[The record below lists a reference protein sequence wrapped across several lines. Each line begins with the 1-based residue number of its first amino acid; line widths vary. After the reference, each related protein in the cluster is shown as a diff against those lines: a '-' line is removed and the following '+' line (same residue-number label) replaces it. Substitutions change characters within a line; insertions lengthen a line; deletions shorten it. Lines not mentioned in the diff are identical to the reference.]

1 MTTVIKPWVVTLNG
15 ANDAA
20 KIKNN
25 VVPARAGA
33 WNHCGSFLVLAR
45 TGRSGRSEERTLFTT
60 LVLICS
66 LAITPDLREC
76 NRTNAVHV
84 VQVPEQYSMPA
95 SCFMHGQAYVAGTSI
110 GQQLSDNESVKVLC
124 IKGTAHAMNVG

>member
-1 MTTVIKPWVVTLNG
+1 M
-15 ANDAA
+15 
-20 KIKNN
+20 
-25 VVPARAGA
+25 
-33 WNHCGSFLVLAR
+33 
-45 TGRSGRSEERTLFTT
+45 FTT

-84 VQVPEQYSMPA
+84 VQVPEQYSMPG

-110 GQQLSDNESVKVLC
+110 GQQLGDNESVKVLC
-124 IKGTAHAMNVG
+124 IKGTIQAKNVG

>member
-1 MTTVIKPWVVTLNG
+1 M
-15 ANDAA
+15 
-20 KIKNN
+20 
-25 VVPARAGA
+25 
-33 WNHCGSFLVLAR
+33 
-45 TGRSGRSEERTLFTT
+45 FTT

-84 VQVPEQYSMPA
+84 VQVPEQYAMPG

-110 GQQLSDNESVKVLC
+110 GQQLAENESVKVLC
-124 IKGTAHAMNVG
+124 IKGTTQAKNVG

>member
-1 MTTVIKPWVVTLNG
+1 M
-15 ANDAA
+15 
-20 KIKNN
+20 
-25 VVPARAGA
+25 
-33 WNHCGSFLVLAR
+33 
-45 TGRSGRSEERTLFTT
+45 FTT

-84 VQVPEQYSMPA
+84 VQVPEQYAVPG

-110 GQQLSDNESVKVLC
+110 GQQLAENESVKVLC
-124 IKGTAHAMNVG
+124 VKGTTQAKNVG

>member
-1 MTTVIKPWVVTLNG
+1 M
-15 ANDAA
+15 
-20 KIKNN
+20 
-25 VVPARAGA
+25 
-33 WNHCGSFLVLAR
+33 
-45 TGRSGRSEERTLFTT
+45 FTT

-66 LAITPDLREC
+66 LAITPDLYEC

>member
-1 MTTVIKPWVVTLNG
+1 
-15 ANDAA
+15 
-20 KIKNN
+20 
-25 VVPARAGA
+25 
-33 WNHCGSFLVLAR
+33 
-45 TGRSGRSEERTLFTT
+45 LFTT

-66 LAITPDLREC
+66 LTITPDLREC

-110 GQQLSDNESVKVLC
+110 GEQLAANESVKVLC
-124 IKGTAHAMNVG
+124 IKGTTQAKNVG